1 MNGIGTCLWFDGQ
14 AEEAAAFYVA
24 IFKNSRILQTTYYL
38 QEMHRPKGSV
48 LTVSF
53 MLDGQEFL
61 ALNGGPEFTFSPAIS
76 LVIYCETQAEID
88 EYWEKLTADGGK
100 EVECGWLTDKFGVSW
115 QIVPRAMLKMLV
127 DPDTAAAQR
136 AFAAMLKMK
145 KLDIALLEQ
154 AFAGAQAGGASPAL

>member
-1 MNGIGTCLWFDGQ
+1 MNRISTCLWFDGQ

-24 IFKNSRILQTTYYL
+24 IFKNSSIVETLYCL

-53 MLDGQEFL
+53 VLDGQEFL

-76 LVIYCETQAEID
+76 FMVNCETQEEID
-88 EYWEKLTADGGK
+88 DYWKKLTADGGK

-115 QIVPRAMLKMLV
+115 QIVPSALLKMLN
-127 DPDTAAAQR
+127 DPDTAAAER

-145 KLDIALLEQ
+145 KLDIAQLKQ
-154 AFAGAQAGGASPAL
+154 AFAGS